1 MNYSNLIIPS
11 TPLVILPELAALIG
25 INKAIIL
32 QQSHYWC
39 LHSNH
44 IINGRKWFYNTAK
57 QWNETLFFI
66 GESTI
71 RKAIVELENDG
82 YLISGVFNKD
92 KRDRTKWYTVDYN
105 KINDLYKNSPF
116 AKNEQMQLDTCSPF
130 AKNEQ
135 MEPLESSRP
144 LPERSNRDINTP
156 YIPPTGDRAIQE
168 EKPKPKKPKSI
179 TAKREGIDYEAI
191 AEYWNVN
198 AKQNGLAKI
207 MCMNS
212 DRIKAV
218 NKALDYPALKD
229 KTTKGIKY
237 LIWAFFQCASGWW
250 FADDTKHNAR
260 LDTIFNN
267 KNIEKWIDYVD
278 QHSEAE
284 QPENG
289 DLF

>member
-116 AKNEQMQLDTCSPF
+116 AKNEQMQLDTCSPS

-135 MEPLESSRP
+135 LEMLESSRP
-144 LPERSNRDINTP
+144 LPERSNRDIN
-156 YIPPTGDRAIQE
+156 IPSYSSPKGGMAEQE
-168 EKPKPKKPKSI
+168 EKPKPKSK
-179 TAKREGIDYEAI
+179 AKKTKRDDIDYQAI
-191 AEYWNVN
+191 IDCWNIN
-198 AKQNGLAKI
+198 ARNYGLEVAR
-207 MCMNS
+207 MVTPE
-212 DRIKAV
+212 RIRV
-218 NKALDYPALKD
+218 INRALDGIITD
-229 KTTKGIKY
+229 KTTKGVQDVI
-237 LIWAFFQCASGWW
+237 ISFFEHADDWW
-250 FADDTKHNAR
+250 FKPENHSAATLNIILREKHV
-260 LDTIFNN
+260 
-267 KNIEKWIDYVD
+267 EKWLNSMERD
-278 QHSEAE
+278 
-284 QPENG
+284 NW
-289 DLF
+289 